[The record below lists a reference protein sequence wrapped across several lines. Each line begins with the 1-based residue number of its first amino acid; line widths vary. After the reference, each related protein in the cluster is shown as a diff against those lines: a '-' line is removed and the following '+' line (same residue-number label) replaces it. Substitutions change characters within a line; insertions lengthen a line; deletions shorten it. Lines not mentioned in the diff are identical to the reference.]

1 MVVVVGLNAWVP
13 LIALAPVQPLL
24 AVQVVALV
32 DDQVTVMGLPLV
44 TEAGVAEIVTV
55 GTGVAAV
62 TVMVTLWLAEPAVLV
77 QVKV

>member
-1 MVVVVGLNAWVP
+1 MVGLNAWVP
-13 LIALAPVQPLL
+13 LIAFVPVQPLL

-55 GTGVAAV
+55 GTGVAAM
-62 TVMVTLWLAEPAVLV
+62 TVMVTL
-77 QVKV
+77 